1 MSRTTVALDTNLAV
15 LLAVG
20 TANPDYIAK
29 HKRLRIY
36 DKTAFLLLDELLGA
50 AEGIL
55 WCPHVLA
62 ETSNLA
68 RYVNDP
74 IRIEVAQALAI
85 LISRYPE
92 ASVVSAEASRHV
104 AYRRLGL
111 TDSVMLT
118 LASTGATLLT
128 DDLDLHVAALSAG
141 HSTINFNEFRDQTS
155 Q

>member
-1 MSRTTVALDTNLAV
+1 MPRATVALDTNLAV

-20 TANPDYIAK
+20 TANPDYIEK
-29 HKRLRIY
+29 HRRLRVY
-36 DKTAFLLLDELLGA
+36 DKTDFLLLDELLGA
-50 AEGIL
+50 ADGII

-74 IRIEVAQALAI
+74 IRVEVAQALSI
-85 LISRYPE
+85 LISKYPE
-92 ASVVSAEASRHV
+92 ANIVSAEASKHN
-104 AYRRLGL
+104 AYMRLGL
-111 TDSVMLT
+111 TDSVMLI

-141 HSTINFNEFRDQTS
+141 HDSINFNEFRDQAL